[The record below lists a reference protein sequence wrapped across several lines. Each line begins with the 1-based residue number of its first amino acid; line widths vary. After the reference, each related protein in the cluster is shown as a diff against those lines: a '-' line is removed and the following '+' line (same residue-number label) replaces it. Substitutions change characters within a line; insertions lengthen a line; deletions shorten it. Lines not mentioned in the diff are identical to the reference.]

1 MKNYVYALLVV
12 GFASCNQATDIKLQA
27 TASALNKQCPM
38 MVDKETRL
46 DNAVALPGNT
56 FQYRYTL
63 VNMTKDQLDTNIAKQ
78 TLRPN
83 MVQSLSTMPELKDFR
98 DNKVVMEYN
107 YSDKTGAYMMKI
119 TIKPEEYA
127 K

>member
-1 MKNYVYALLVV
+1 
-12 GFASCNQATDIKLQA
+12 
-27 TASALNKQCPM
+27 

-46 DNAVALPGNT
+46 DNAIALPGKT

-63 VNMTKDQLDTNIAKQ
+63 INLLKSDLDTNFAKQ
-78 TLRPN
+78 TLRPT
-83 MVQSLSTMPELKDFR
+83 MVQSLTTMPELKDFR
-98 DNKVVMEYN
+98 DNKVIMEYS
-107 YSDKTGAYMMKI
+107 YSDKTGAYIMKI